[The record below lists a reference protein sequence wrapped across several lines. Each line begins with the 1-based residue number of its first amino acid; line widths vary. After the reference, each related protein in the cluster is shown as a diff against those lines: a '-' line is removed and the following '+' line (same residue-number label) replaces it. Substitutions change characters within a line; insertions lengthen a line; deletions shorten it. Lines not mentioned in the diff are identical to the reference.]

1 MQTIKESEL
10 IERLHILEKS
20 ISTLTSAVEKEV
32 RALDIV
38 KDLEKEIKAIK
49 LFLSQ
54 SHPDFKTRFPEIFRK
69 I

>member
-38 KDLEKEIKAIK
+38 KDLEKEIKTIK